1 MHYEHKELGFSFNL
15 PDGWRYD
22 EGNIAAVTFYGP
34 NGSIGCSSE
43 LIQIRIGTI
52 KPQYFDPD
60 KRVKFLA
67 EPGAKVLRSRVGDE
81 TNVVVMR
88 KANDSEISVIRDGIH
103 YVICHFNDADT
114 EMAIALLKQSVRF
127 PSPEKAAAAIQG
139 WADPRRQ
146 AVGKVLRAGSPEEA
160 RRILSESG
168 MSASI
173 QRPGYTMHRAEEYSR
188 TSPSMKRDSAKK
200 WWQFWK

>member
-1 MHYEHKELGFSFNL
+1 MHYEHKEFGFSFNL

-34 NGSIGCSSE
+34 NGGIGCTSE

-60 KRVKFLA
+60 RREKFLA
-67 EPGAKVLRSRVGDE
+67 EPGAEVLRSRVGDE

-88 KANDSEISVIRDGIH
+88 KANDSEISVVRDGIH
-103 YVICHFNDADT
+103 YVICHFNDPAT
-114 EMAIALLKQSVRF
+114 KKAIEELKQSFRF
-127 PSPEKAAAAIQG
+127 PSREKAAAAIQS
-139 WADPRRQ
+139 WADPRKQ
-146 AVGKVLRAGSPEEA
+146 AIVKVLRAGSPEEA

-168 MSASI
+168 MPAVI
-173 QRPGYTMHRAEEYSR
+173 QRPGYTMHRVGEQSE
-188 TSPSMKRDSAKK
+188 TTPPMKDKLAKK